1 MSAAPAPEP
10 GLLGGA
16 LGWLDERYRIRE
28 LLSFL
33 GHKSVP
39 LGPHFVW
46 YYFGGISLFL
56 FMVQVLSGILLL
68 LYYQPGEATAH
79 ESVKFLISEVQFGWL
94 MRSVHSWSANL
105 MVGAIFAHMFSVFFT
120 RAYRK
125 PRELTWISGFL
136 LLALSLA
143 FGFSGYL
150 LPWDELA
157 FFATKVGTDIV
168 GVLPVVGDF
177 LLVLLRGSED
187 VTGATLTRFFGIH
200 IAVLPGLFTL
210 ILAVHLIQI
219 QRQGMSEPEEWQKQA
234 PEKRRS
240 MPFFPG
246 FLLRD
251 LLLWLVVLNVLAV
264 LAVVFP
270 WELGPKAD
278 PFAPAPAG
286 IRPEWYFMFMF
297 ETLKMLPAHIWFI
310 EGELVGILVFGV
322 GGLLWLLVPFIDRG
336 APHGTRSRW
345 LLRAGIVIVAY
356 IVIMT
361 AKGYLA

>member
-1 MSAAPAPEP
+1 MSAASEP
-10 GLLGGA
+10 QPLGRA

-28 LLSFL
+28 LLGFL
-33 GHKSVP
+33 GHKTVP

-46 YYFGGISLFL
+46 YYFGGVSLFL
-56 FMVQVLSGILLL
+56 FMVQVLTGIMLL

-94 MRSVHSWSANL
+94 VRSLHSWSANL
-105 MVGAIFAHMFSVFFT
+105 MVGAIFVHMFSVFFT

-125 PRELTWISGFL
+125 PRELTWVSGFL
-136 LLALSLA
+136 LLALTLG

-168 GVLPVVGDF
+168 GALPVVGDF

-200 IAVLPGLFTL
+200 IALLPGLFTM

-219 QRQGMSEPEEWQKQA
+219 QRQGMSEPEHLQKQPA
-234 PEKRRS
+234 EKRRS
-240 MPFFPG
+240 MPFFPA

-297 ETLKMLPAHIWFI
+297 ETLKLLPAHIWI
-310 EGELVGILVFGV
+310 VEGELFGILVFGI
-322 GGLLWLLVPFIDRG
+322 GGLLWLLVPFLGRGSERG
-336 APHGTRSRW
+336 ARHRW
-345 LLRAGIVIVAY
+345 LLRAGIVVVAY
-356 IVIMT
+356 IAIMT
-361 AKGYLA
+361 ARGYMQ